1 VLLLVLAGVLA
12 ACTGAEEEPSATA
25 SEDSGTS
32 EGGGAVAPS
41 SEGGTEA
48 SGASLAGVCPDPV
61 VIQLDWEPEAEH
73 GGIYELVG
81 EGYEIDTNAKKV
93 VGPLMA
99 SGADTGVDIEI
110 RIGGSPIGF
119 QPAEALLYQDQ
130 NILLGFGRVAEMTA
144 TYADLPTTA
153 VMTTFEKSPYAIY
166 WDPETYPDAQTI
178 ADLSEDNVTILA
190 GSGSDV
196 WKNWLVDE
204 GIVTEGQ
211 LDSSDQEKPAAF
223 IAAGGEVAEAGFATA
238 EPFLYEHEVADQ
250 WGKPVRLQLI
260 HDSGFPEYFQAV
272 NVRAED
278 VEGQAECLEQLV
290 PILQQAS
297 VDFVADP
304 GPTNE
309 LIVELVE
316 AYDTGWIYTPEAAQF
331 AAEQMVELGIVGDGN
346 NDTIGDFE
354 EPRVQELIDIVG
366 QVTDADVSGLTA
378 EDLATNQFIDQSIG
392 LP

>member
-1 VLLLVLAGVLA
+1 MLLLVLAGVLA
-12 ACTGAEEEPSATA
+12 ACGGAAEESSDTA
-25 SEDSGTS
+25 SED
-32 EGGGAVAPS
+32 GAAPEDGATVTPS
-41 SEGGTEA
+41 SEGGSEGT
-48 SGASLAGVCPDPV
+48 GVSLAGVCPDPV

-73 GGIYELVG
+73 GGIYKLVG
-81 EGYEIDTNAKKV
+81 EGYEIDANAKKV

-99 SGADTGVDIEI
+99 SGEDSGVDVEV
-110 RIGGSPIGF
+110 RIGGAPIGF
-119 QPAEALLYQDQ
+119 QSAEALLHQDP

-196 WKNWLVDE
+196 WKGWLVDE

-211 LDSSDQEKPAAF
+211 LDSSDQPKPASF
-223 IAAGGEVAEAGFATA
+223 IAAGGRLAEAGFATA

-260 HDSGFPEYFQAV
+260 HDAGFPEYFQAI
-272 NVRAED
+272 NVRADD
-278 VEGQAECLEQLV
+278 VEAQAECLEQLV

-304 GPTNE
+304 DPTNE

-316 AYDTGWIYTPEAAQF
+316 AYDTGWIYTPEAAEF
-331 AAEQMVELGIVGDGN
+331 ATDQMVELGIVGNGN

-354 EPRVQELIDIVG
+354 ESRVQELIDIVG
-366 QVTDADVSGLTA
+366 RVTDADVSGLTA
-378 EDLATNQFIDQSIG
+378 EDLATNRFIDPSIG

>member
-1 VLLLVLAGVLA
+1 MLLALAGLLA
-12 ACTGAEEEPSATA
+12 ACGGAAEESSDTAADDGATA
-25 SEDSGTS
+25 DGGDGGTTPS
-32 EGGGAVAPS
+32 EGGS
-41 SEGGTEA
+41 EA

-61 VIQLDWEPEAEH
+61 TIQLDWEPEAEH
-73 GGIYELVG
+73 GGIYQMVG
-81 EGYEIDTNAKKV
+81 EGYEIDVNAKNV
-93 VGPLMA
+93 VGPLVA
-99 SGADTGVDIEI
+99 SGEDTGVDIEI

-119 QPAEALLYQDQ
+119 QSAEALLYQDQ
-130 NILLGFGRVAEMTA
+130 AILLGFGRVAEMTA
-144 TYADLPTTA
+144 TYEELPTTA

-166 WDPETYPDAQTI
+166 WDPETYPDAETI

-196 WKNWLVDE
+196 WKGFLVDE

-223 IAAGGEVAEAGFATA
+223 IAAGGELAEAGFATA

-250 WGKPVRLQLI
+250 WGKPVELQLI
-260 HDSGFPEYFQAV
+260 HDAGFPEYFQAV
-272 NVRAED
+272 NVRADD
-278 VEGQAECLEQLV
+278 VEAQADCLSQLV
-290 PILQQAS
+290 PIFQQAS

-316 AYDTGWIYTPEAAQF
+316 AYDTGWIYTPEAAEF
-331 AAEQMVELGIVGDGN
+331 ASGQMVELGIVGNGD
-346 NDTIGDFE
+346 NDTIGDFDE
-354 EPRVQELIDIVG
+354 ARVQELIDVVG

-378 EDLATNQFIDQSIG
+378 EDLATNAFIDPSIG